1 MVMQRDAKSA
11 ADIGQPRRVD
21 SPLRASKLDRADEWN
36 PRHLDTICGATREED
51 VPVERRVVGGDELS
65 VVDPGAQG
73 RPELAEGGCI
83 VHVLP
88 AKATSL
94 KIL

>member
-1 MVMQRDAKSA
+1 M
-11 ADIGQPRRVD
+11 ADIGQPRRID
-21 SPLRASKLDRADEWN
+21 SPLRASKLDRTGEWP
-36 PRHLDTICGATREED
+36 PRHLDPIQGATRAED
-51 VPVERRVVGGDELS
+51 TTVERRVVCGDELG

-88 AKATSL
+88 AEAMDTGERKL
-94 KIL
+94 